1 MGTQKV
7 AHQKSRRS
15 KERLKR
21 RRSAQ
26 MGTTSWWKWALAIAA
41 ALVALGAI
49 FLRLRGNK
57 AAAAMARADLTETIA
72 KRSIE
77 QSQQRVAELQ
87 KDLDKNAGEIQ
98 RVEQELAVSKEK
110 LEKKFVSQG
119 LSAQEISRRFNRL
132 RFPG

>member
-1 MGTQKV
+1 
-7 AHQKSRRS
+7 
-15 KERLKR
+15 
-21 RRSAQ
+21 